1 MRKRRKNNKDTS
13 INRIKILNLNG
24 KIKVIKV

>member
-13 INRIKILNLNG
+13 IKRIKILNLNG